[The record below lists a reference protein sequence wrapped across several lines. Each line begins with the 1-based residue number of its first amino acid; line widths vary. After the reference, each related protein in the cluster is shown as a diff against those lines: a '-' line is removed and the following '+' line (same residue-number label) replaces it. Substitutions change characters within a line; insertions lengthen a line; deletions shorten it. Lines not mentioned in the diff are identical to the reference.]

1 MATVGDVSASDRR
14 VDVTL
19 GIHLSGTDTRSDT
32 DAIVD
37 ALRSRIGGLSV
48 RTRYGVMA
56 VYEVDDPIHVHN
68 VRQGRRV

>member
-1 MATVGDVSASDRR
+1 VRTLSNQDRR

-32 DAIVD
+32 DAIVRE
-37 ALRSRIGGLSV
+37 LSKHIGDLSV
-48 RTRYGVMA
+48 VTRHGVMA

-68 VRQGRRV
+68 VQQGRRV